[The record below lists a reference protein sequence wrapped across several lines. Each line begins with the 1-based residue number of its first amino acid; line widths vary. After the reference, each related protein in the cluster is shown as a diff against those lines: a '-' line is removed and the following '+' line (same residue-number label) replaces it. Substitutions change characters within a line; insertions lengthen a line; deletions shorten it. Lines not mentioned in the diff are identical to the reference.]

1 MKVVQYGVGKMAKY
15 TMRYVF
21 EKGWEIVGAFDRDEN
36 KFGKDISV
44 FIEDKKYYGI
54 KVQSAA
60 LFEEFLYEQKP
71 DIVIIT
77 TMSLFSDIYDSLEI
91 CAKCGVNAI
100 TSCEE
105 AFFPLNSN
113 PALYN
118 KIDKL
123 AKQNNCTITGSGYQD
138 VYWGNLIASI
148 AGSSHAIKRI
158 VGKSS
163 YNIEDYGIA
172 LAKAHGAGLS
182 LAEFEDQISSTDN
195 MSEHAQ
201 KQLIENQI
209 FLPSY
214 MWNVNGWLAD
224 KLGLEII
231 SQQQQHIPEIATK
244 DIYSNT
250 LQMEIKKG
258 CAKGMRATVTSKT
271 KQGITI
277 ISQCVGKVYDETEF
291 DFNSWTIEGEPSTT
305 FVINQPS
312 TMELTCATIVNRLPD
327 VIKSPAGYISTSS
340 MDIPRYKNSI
350 KIL

>member
-1 MKVVQYGVGKMAKY
+1 MKVVQYGVGKMSKY

-21 EKGWEIVGAFDRDEN
+21 EKGWEIIGAFDRDET
-36 KFGKDISV
+36 KFGKDISF
-44 FIEDKKYYGI
+44 FIESKNIYGV
-54 KVQSAA
+54 KVQSSA

-100 TSCEE
+100 TTCEE
-105 AFFPLNSN
+105 AFYPQNSN
-113 PALYN
+113 PSLYS

-138 VYWGNLIASI
+138 IYWGNLIAAI
-148 AGSSHAIKRI
+148 AGSSHNIKKIIGR
-158 VGKSS
+158 SS
-163 YNIEDYGIA
+163 YNVEDYGIA
-172 LAKAHGAGLS
+172 LARAHGAGLS
-182 LAEFEDQISSTDN
+182 LAEFEDQIASTDN
-195 MSEHAQ
+195 ISEQAR
-201 KQLIENQI
+201 KQLIENGN

-224 KLGLEII
+224 KLGLEVI
-231 SQQQQHIPEIATK
+231 SQQQECIPEIASK

-258 CAKGMRATVTSKT
+258 NATGMSAIVTSKT

-277 ISQCVGKVYDETEF
+277 ISQCIGKVYDQTEF
-291 DFNSWTIEGEPSTT
+291 DSNTWTIEGEPSTT
-305 FVINQPS
+305 FVINKPN
-312 TMELTCATIVNRLPD
+312 TVELTCATIVNRLPD
-327 VIKSPAGYISTSS
+327 VIKSPAGYIPTSV
-340 MDIPRYKNSI
+340 MDIPKYKNNI
-350 KIL
+350 NTL